1 MYKINEA
8 VTFKLYIVDSAGS
21 AVTGCT
27 VTSTLYDEAD
37 AQHSTPAVTEIGATG
52 LYTGSVTPDAA
63 GEWTLVFHCATPRV
77 ERAVTIHVGKGV
89 EASIETKVDTV
100 DGVVDTI
107 LVDTNELQT
116 DWKNGGRLDNLL
128 DAVALASIC
137 TEVRLAHLNADISS
151 RSSHSAAN
159 VRAETCLTGDGADSI
174 GKILFDLNAWWKDT
188 GRLDNLLDAIPTTAM
203 RGTDSAATETKQDA
217 QDVLLA
223 RIELSAVMWGGIEDE
238 LTLKSAADPAVPDA
252 ATKFTP
258 DIPAGVTITRA
269 FLLMKFREITCAAA
283 ANYVSTA
290 GVVQVK
296 KAAGAF
302 LSGITIPT
310 GILDVASGV
319 VAPGDVWIGKIDV
332 KAQVTDGTECE
343 FKLLTLRS
351 NADDLLIRDVQFGLQ
366 IYYTL

>member
-100 DGVVDTI
+100 DGVVDAI
-107 LVDTNELQT
+107 KIVVDGIPTTAMRGT
-116 DWKNGGRLDNLL
+116 DN
-128 DAVALASIC
+128 AALASVC
-137 TEVRLAHLNADISS
+137 TEARLARLNADMSS

-238 LTLKSAADPAVPDA
+238 LVLKSGADPAAPDA

-283 ANYVSTA
+283 ANYIGTLGYVQLQKA
-290 GVVQVK
+290 G
-296 KAAGAF
+296 GSW
-302 LSGITIPT
+302 LSGITVPT
-310 GILDVASGV
+310 GILDVASGA
-319 VAPGDVWIGKIDV
+319 VASGDVWIGKTDI
-332 KAQVTDGTECE
+332 KAQVADGVECE
-343 FKLLTLRS
+343 FKLVTLRS
-351 NADDLLIRDVQFGLQ
+351 NADDLLIRDTQFGLQ

>member
-8 VTFKLYIVDSAGS
+8 VEFKLYIVDSAGS

-100 DGVVDTI
+100 DGVVDAI
-107 LVDTNELQT
+107 KIVVD
-116 DWKNGGRLDNLL
+116 G
-128 DAVALASIC
+128 
-137 TEVRLAHLNADISS
+137 
-151 RSSHSAAN
+151 
-159 VRAETCLTGDGADSI
+159 
-174 GKILFDLNAWWKDT
+174 
-188 GRLDNLLDAIPTTAM
+188 IPTTAM

-258 DIPAGVTITRA
+258 DIPSGATITRA

-296 KAAGAF
+296 KAGGAF

-310 GILDVASGV
+310 GILDVASGA
-319 VAPGDVWIGKIDV
+319 VAPGDVWVGKIDV

-351 NADDLLIRDVQFGLQ
+351 NADDLLIIDTQFGLQ